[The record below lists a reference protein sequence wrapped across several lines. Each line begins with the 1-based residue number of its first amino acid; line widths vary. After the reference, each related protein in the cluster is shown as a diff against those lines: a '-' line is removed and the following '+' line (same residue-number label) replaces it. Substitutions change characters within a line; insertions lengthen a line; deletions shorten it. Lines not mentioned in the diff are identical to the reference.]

1 MHAMN
6 KFSPSLHRISCWQL
20 RSNAI
25 RPVVLAAVIF
35 LIAPVQVSAAD
46 LLTLTVTARDGQL
59 IPNTL
64 HVPAGERFKIVV
76 RNEGRDA
83 IEFES
88 LQLRKE
94 KVLAPGA
101 ESFVVIAPLKPG
113 EYEFFDEFHPDTGR
127 GRIIV
132 K

>member
-1 MHAMN
+1 MSVFPSHLPRLATRLMLLAMACLALSAEAAGDDLPVYVLVA
-6 KFSPSLHRISCWQL
+6 KDGRFLPSSL
-20 RSNAI
+20 N
-25 RPVVLAAVIF
+25 
-35 LIAPVQVSAAD
+35 
-46 LLTLTVTARDGQL
+46 VTAG
-59 IPNTL
+59 T
-64 HVPAGERFKIVV
+64 RFKIAL

-88 LQLRKE
+88 APLRKE

-113 EYEFFDEFHPDTGR
+113 TYDFFDEFHPDTGR